1 MNFTFGADAFSWIF
15 FGLVTVMWVL
25 VGIFTGKYGEANH
38 LDHMPRFWLFY
49 SLTYVSLAAL
59 CFAKSFLSM
68 YLCFE
73 FMTLL
78 SMPLVAHEER
88 PEAIAA
94 AKKYLFYSIFGA
106 SLALIGLF
114 FAGRYT
120 DGVFAAGGTLD
131 MSLASGNEKLLLVV
145 VFLTVVGFGAKA
157 GLYPLHSWLPTAH
170 PEAPGPAS
178 AVLSGVITKA
188 GVLCI
193 IRVIYFVFGA
203 DFIRG
208 TWVQYTLMA
217 MAMLT
222 IFMGSLMAYNQR
234 HFKRRLAYSTVSQ
247 VSYILLGVFALN
259 PLALTGSMLHIVY
272 HAIIKNTLFLV
283 AASVIFSTKHLHY
296 VEDLEGLGR
305 RMPWTFGCFTIA
317 SLGLVGV
324 PPFAGFLSKWYLA
337 TGILSEKIPVISWMA
352 PAVLLASA
360 LMTAAYLLSIS
371 IKAFFPRK
379 DLVLDTNEFGKPVTE
394 SPLQMV
400 LPMVILTAFVVVL
413 GIAAQPWYNFF
424 SVIASGVF

>member
-1 MNFTFGADAFSWIF
+1 
-15 FGLVTVMWVL
+15 
-25 VGIFTGKYGEANH
+25 
-38 LDHMPRFWLFY
+38 
-49 SLTYVSLAAL
+49 
-59 CFAKSFLSM
+59 
-68 YLCFE
+68 
-73 FMTLL
+73 MTLL

-114 FAGRYT
+114 FASKYANGIFT
-120 DGVFAAGGTLD
+120 AGGMLDLELAAGH
-131 MSLASGNEKLLLVV
+131 EKELLLVI
-145 VFLTVVGFGAKA
+145 FLTVVGFGAKA
-157 GLYPLHSWLPTAH
+157 GLYPLHSWLPIAH

-178 AVLSGVITKA
+178 SVLSGVITKA

-203 DFIRG
+203 EFIRG
-208 TWVQYTLMA
+208 SWVQYTLMS

-222 IFMGSLMAYNQR
+222 IFMGSLMAYNQK
-234 HFKRRLAYSTVSQ
+234 HFKKRLAYSTVSQ
-247 VSYILLGVFALN
+247 VSYILLGIFALS
-259 PLALTGSMLHIVY
+259 PVALTGSLLHIVY
-272 HAIIKNTLFLV
+272 HAVIKNVLFLT
-283 AASVIFSTKHLHY
+283 AASVIYSTKHLHY
-296 VEDLEGLGR
+296 VADLEGLGR
-305 RMPWTFGCFTIA
+305 VMPWTFGCFTIA

-337 TGILSEKIPVISWMA
+337 TGILAEKIPVISWMA

-379 DLVLDTNEFGKPVTE
+379 DLVLDTNEQGEAVHET
-394 SPLQMV
+394 PLQMV
-400 LPMVILTAFVVVL
+400 LPMVILAAFVVVL
-413 GIAAQPWYNFF
+413 GIAAQPWFNLF
-424 SVIASGVF
+424 SVVAEGVF